1 MSSSA
6 PAGDNAPRVYEFEQ
20 MNLQVGGRVQFITHR
35 TLKPIQHFSSVV
47 GWVKDEYLIVK
58 IPFEN
63 GAPIA
68 LNEGE
73 KLTLRVFSGVNVCS
87 FSCVVQRVFQRP
99 LYYAHVSFPDQIQ
112 GTNLRTAMRVKVDIP
127 AQLKGSAGIDQRVF
141 IVNLSVSGALVET
154 AHELA
159 QNTGDVVLR
168 FTLITQP
175 GNREVMVTTKAIIRN
190 AGTAKAPGPNLPPL
204 FSYGLQFADL
214 DHAHY
219 LMLQNLTYE
228 ALIADRQKIV

>member
-1 MSSSA
+1 MASSA
-6 PAGDNAPRVYEFEQ
+6 PGENAPTVYEFEQ

-35 TLKPIQHFSSVV
+35 TLKPIQHFSSVI

-68 LNEGE
+68 LNEGD

-87 FSCVVQRVFQRP
+87 FSCVVHRVFQRP
-99 LYYAHVSFPDQIQ
+99 LYYAHVSFPDRIQ
-112 GTNLRTAMRVKVDIP
+112 GTNLRTSMRVKVDIP
-127 AQLKGSAGIDQRVF
+127 AQLRGDAGIDQRVF
-141 IVNLSVSGALVET
+141 IVNLSVSGALVES
-154 AHELA
+154 AREFGQQEGEVALK
-159 QNTGDVVLR
+159 

-175 GNREVMVTTKAIIRN
+175 DNREVLITTRAIIRN
-190 AGTAKAPGPNLPPL
+190 AGTVKAPAPDLPPRY
-204 FSYGLQFADL
+204 SYGLQFIDL
-214 DHAHY
+214 EHAHY